1 MTPYEKIMETYP
13 DLTDAD
19 FNPVTG
25 TIALYDDGDGIQYI
39 KSWNYSKPMPAGL
52 KIGK

>member
-1 MTPYEKIMETYP
+1 MTPYEKILETYP

-19 FNPVTG
+19 FNFTG
-25 TIALYDDGDGIQYI
+25 TIALHDDGDGIQYV
-39 KSWNYSKPMPAGL
+39 KSWNYSKPLPEGL

>member
-13 DLTDAD
+13 DLTDED
-19 FNPVTG
+19 FKPMTG
-25 TIALYDDGDGIQYI
+25 TISLYDDGDGVQYI
-39 KSWNYSKPMPAGL
+39 KSWNYSKPLPAGL